1 MTIEDIKNEIRWAD
15 IGKPFLLK
23 NKDKV
28 ISVKI
33 ERAYQPENPRDF
45 FDPIGTMLCW
55 HPRYRLGDWQ
65 QNNFSTME
73 DALCNLVYDN
83 VDDEMVIDYIKTGK
97 AKDIAFLVN
106 EDGSLTWNC
115 GYGEVTITA
124 LDLSDEN
131 KREEFLNDII
141 HQLHPRDLVTLL
153 EQSPKIVILPIWMYE
168 HSGISLSTAH
178 SYPYNDR
185 WDSSCVGFV
194 YTTKADGV
202 KHGAWVDNFS
212 DDEWHELAEEELRN
226 EVKLYSA
233 YLEDD
238 VYECSYSIWYGLN
251 LDKMQLCA
259 RNGRPVYVTHKN
271 DTSYWGIMDAQG
283 YPNDCSNCCVHS
295 WHDGKE
301 RRDYLSTLGI
311 VWEAFD
317 VKVDVSENTPE
328 ARLADGDGFTDP
340 EYGGY
345 YYGFDDESI
354 SDMADFIGDALDIRR

>member
-1 MTIEDIKNEIRWAD
+1 M
-15 IGKPFLLK
+15 
-23 NKDKV
+23 
-28 ISVKI
+28 
-33 ERAYQPENPRDF
+33 
-45 FDPIGTMLCW
+45 
-55 HPRYRLGDWQ
+55 
-65 QNNFSTME
+65 
-73 DALCNLVYDN
+73 
-83 VDDEMVIDYIKTGK
+83 
-97 AKDIAFLVN
+97 
-106 EDGSLTWNC
+106 
-115 GYGEVTITA
+115 
-124 LDLSDEN
+124 
-131 KREEFLNDII
+131 
-141 HQLHPRDLVTLL
+141 
-153 EQSPKIVILPIWMYE
+153 
-168 HSGISLSTAH
+168 
-178 SYPYNDR
+178 
-185 WDSSCVGFV
+185 

-311 VWEAFD
+311 DWEAFD